1 MVHFTTTMQK
11 GCSFWESKAMVP
23 RNGVTNTQNMQE
35 AIGNKYIYLTY
46 FVDLVGIKRND
57 WVEACTVW
65 NASK

>member
-1 MVHFTTTMQK
+1 
-11 GCSFWESKAMVP
+11 MVP

-57 WVEACTVW
+57 
-65 NASK
+65 